1 MNDDCDREYHMYCLK
16 SPLQEAPEGRYYRTF
31 WLL

>member
-1 MNDDCDREYHMYCLK
+1 MNDDCDRGYHIYCLK
-16 SPLQEAPEGRYYRTF
+16 PPLQEAPEGRYYRTF